1 MCRVLA
7 LIALMGS
14 SLPASSETC
23 EGLGLA
29 SSYLTQHFCKQLN
42 DLSKSGEP
50 TRSVTSG
57 DEIVRTGPVLPD
69 WPDVT
74 ILQDA
79 YRADPR
85 KTLELI
91 RRIKEAGGLTTD

>member
-1 MCRVLA
+1 MHRVLA

-23 EGLGLA
+23 EGLRLA

-42 DLSKSGEP
+42 DIRKNGQP
-50 TRSVTSG
+50 TRGVTNG
-57 DEIVRTGPVLPD
+57 NEIVSTGPALPD

-91 RRIKEAGGLTTD
+91 RRIKDAGGLTTN